1 VHRAQWRVRRGVQ
14 VAVDVGSSEKISEA
28 AADHDSEARLD
39 IEQSRLAALEA
50 RLSNWNDCLFDEA
63 AEAGTEAA

>member
-1 VHRAQWRVRRGVQ
+1 

-39 IEQSRLAALEA
+39 IERDRIAALEA
-50 RLSNWNDCLFDEA
+50 RLSNWNDCSFDEL
-63 AEAGTEAA
+63 TELA

>member
-1 VHRAQWRVRRGVQ
+1 MGRSQGVR
-14 VAVDVGSSEKISEA
+14 VAVDVCSSEKISEA

-39 IEQSRLAALEA
+39 TEQRRSAAPEA
-50 RLSNWNDCLFDEA
+50 RLSNWNDCSLDEE